1 MRLLNSQTPVPSALL
16 LSLTLSVSL
25 LLLPGCGGGGHGWH
39 MPPPVVETTHAAE
52 QGWTVTY
59 TASGTLEANNKVDLN
74 SEAPGVITQ
83 ILVREG
89 ETVRAGQI
97 LMRFKADKQLA
108 QVQQAAAGIAAS
120 QGTLEQQ
127 KAGISR
133 IQSLAN
139 SAQVKLKLAESELGR
154 YQQLY
159 QGEFISQL
167 ELEQKRA
174 AFETASA
181 DYQSTLQQLNV
192 ARAQYDQAASSL
204 AQSRSSYRYNLA
216 LAGETVIRSPF
227 NGMVGSKFVDLGDY
241 VAPTEKL
248 ITVVDPS
255 VFRITFT
262 VPEKYLRNLQ
272 VGLSTKVTFEGLGNK
287 TFHGKV
293 SFIDPVIDPNAHTV
307 KVKATLPASP
317 GLRDGLF
324 GTVKLAMGEITN
336 TIVIPEEAIVPQG
349 EKKFVY
355 VVRHEIHKPT
365 VVENKSP
372 EKSEKPKPEGPE
384 QPKTPTDVA
393 HLQEVTVGY
402 REAGMVQIEAGLKP
416 GDRVIVNGLQKV
428 SDNLEVNPDP
438 APAASGMKGQ

>member
-1 MRLLNSQTPVPSALL
+1 
-16 LSLTLSVSL
+16 
-25 LLLPGCGGGGHGWH
+25 
-39 MPPPVVETTHAAE
+39 MPPPVVETTRATE

-127 KAGISR
+127 KAGINQ

-154 YQQLY
+154 YKQLY

-174 AFETASA
+174 SFETASA

-192 ARAQYDQAASSL
+192 ARAQYDHAASSL

-227 NGMVGSKFVDLGDY
+227 NGVVGSKFVDLGDY

-255 VFRITFT
+255 VYRITFT
-262 VPEKYLRNLQ
+262 VPEKYLQNLRL
-272 VGLSTKVTFEGLGNK
+272 GLSARVTFEGLGDK
-287 TFHGKV
+287 AFQGQV

-307 KVKATLPASP
+307 KVKATIPASP

-324 GTVKLAMGEITN
+324 GTVKLAMSEIAN
-336 TIVIPEEAIVPQG
+336 AVVIPEEAIVPQG

-355 VVRHEIHKPT
+355 VVRHEIYKPRMT
-365 VVENKSP
+365 EGESS
-372 EKSEKPKPEGPE
+372 EKSKKPAAEKPKAA
-384 QPKTPTDVA
+384 TDVA

-402 REAGMVQIEAGLKP
+402 REAGKVQIEAGLKP